1 MTCSVFFLRAKQSSV
16 WPKCQGGSWNALG
29 RRGGMGGG
37 WGGDDVQLPPV
48 PVRSLGW
55 LVVCCL
61 VAYLFFEDCGV
72 CVPVSFARMP
82 CQSMRSRSLLCVC
95 DFFRALINSLCCRKA
110 ASFLQDLRAASVGV
124 TLLSRA
130 GSGAQLQRGLVGCV
144 SCQVYFWCAKTHY

>member
-1 MTCSVFFLRAKQSSV
+1 MGEK
-16 WPKCQGGSWNALG
+16 GG
-29 RRGGMGGG
+29 
-37 WGGDDVQLPPV
+37 GGDDVQLPPV

-130 GSGAQLQRGLVGCV
+130 GSGAQLSVGGLVALVVRSTFGAPNPLLARQEVCRAGTGFTF
-144 SCQVYFWCAKTHY
+144 CGE

>member
-1 MTCSVFFLRAKQSSV
+1 MPWGV
-16 WPKCQGGSWNALG
+16 GGLG
-29 RRGGMGGG
+29 G
-37 WGGDDVQLPPV
+37 GGDDVQLPPV

-72 CVPVSFARMP
+72 YVPVSFARMP
-82 CQSMRSRSLLCVC
+82 CQSRRSRSLLCVC

-130 GSGAQLQRGLVGCV
+130 GSGAQLQRGWVCCV
-144 SCQVYFWCAKTHY
+144 SCQVYFWCAKSISTTTSLSRRNWLHLPRRVKG

>member
-29 RRGGMGGG
+29 RRGGGGG
-37 WGGDDVQLPPV
+37 GMTCSCPLFLSGPWAGLRFVALLLICFLRIVEFVYPYHLLV
-48 PVRSLGW
+48 CHVR
-55 LVVCCL
+55 VCDPGLC
-61 VAYLFFEDCGV
+61 
-72 CVPVSFARMP
+72 
-82 CQSMRSRSLLCVC
+82 CVC

-130 GSGAQLQRGLVGCV
+130 GSGAQLQRGLVGGV
-144 SCQVYFWCAKTHY
+144 SCQVYFWCAKIHY